1 MDEPGPQAP
10 SVAVID
16 QRPGEFVQSLERG
29 LAVIRA
35 FSRDRPRLTLS
46 DVARETGMTRAAAR
60 RFLITLETLG
70 YVSSDGRLFSLRPKV
85 LQLGYAYL
93 SSFSLAEIAQ
103 DHLEELAD
111 HLHESCSAS
120 VLDGDDIVYIARAST
135 NRIMTIGLSVGAR
148 LPAYC
153 TSMGRTMLAYLDDGV
168 LDDYL
173 ARADLRARTTRTIT
187 DPESLRDELMRVRA
201 LGYCVLQAAE
211 RGIGFTHY
219 LAPGNSCDAA
229 DFGCHP
235 HEQCRRTCCGC
246 YQYLRP
252 CHAGVDRAGGARVLA
267 AVTRVRAANRS
278 GPRGS
283 PVLGRALLTDR
294 TEPALLRPPVPS
306 LEREH
311 RQYRVPEAR

>member
-187 DPESLRDELMRVRA
+187 DPEALRDELMRVRA
-201 LGYCVLQAAE
+201 QGYCVQDQELE
-211 RGIGFTHY
+211 
-219 LAPGNSCDAA
+219 D
-229 DFGCHP
+229 
-235 HEQCRRTCCGC
+235 
-246 YQYLRP
+246 
-252 CHAGVDRAGGARVLA
+252 GVRSVAVPVHDAGGRVVA
-267 AVTRVRAANRS
+267 AINTSAHATRVSIER
-278 GPRGS
+278 
-283 PVLGRALLTDR
+283 V
-294 TEPALLRPPVPS
+294 
-306 LEREH
+306 EREYLPQLQECARQIDQGLAG
-311 RQYRVPEAR
+311 RQY